1 MGRRSRHGGRS
12 TSTKIGLAV
21 LMVTQAVVVT
31 LVAAAAVRPDD
42 WLLLTALGA
51 AISGLGAGAVVFVRA
66 RRLARSQDDLRSE
79 IEMLADQPLAEMLI
93 DVVTNR
99 DIAQFRTRIPVVS
112 DPGLAQLADQ
122 VEEVCSTGLRIAAE
136 HEELRQGYIE
146 VFVNMFR
153 RTQSLLQ
160 RQLQIIERLERGDQS
175 PADMHLFFQLDHLVT
190 RMRRNNENVLV
201 LTGTEL
207 VRATKNPVTISDV
220 FRAAMSEVEKYQKIR
235 VLSLPSV
242 RVSNTA
248 AGDLIRIIA
257 ELLDNATTFSPPDK
271 EVTISAELG
280 RYNGLSIGVFDNG
293 IGMSDEDVR
302 KLNERLKKPGSADTT
317 RSRRVGLFVVGML
330 AGRHGFEVELF
341 GGDDVKGVS
350 ALVSIPSSVLLDED
364 EVRAMLPRDSRRTTA
379 EAHARDSGSSAV
391 TVNTSVRRT
400 TTTQGTDYSG
410 TSPSRM
416 SPWYTRS
423 QVWRTKSDMALR
435 GSPPVRDVDTSR
447 VDSTHA
453 NVPEELPMRKRT
465 PELATEQQARA
476 HEGHVSEPPT
486 GSVGE
491 VGREELSSPTSH
503 EPEMPTGDDRGTRV
517 ASRWFK
523 ARGRADGS
531 TSPPQE
537 VPPAQEQAWHVSQ
550 PVAQTN
556 SYTYT
561 EDGLPLRRHGAHLQ
575 PGIAAGI
582 TSPNAV
588 KEIKAVE
595 RDPASMQRRLSGY
608 QSAVQKALEQEDRMR
623 GRPRTTG
630 GWTVLERKA
639 TK

>member
-1 MGRRSRHGGRS
+1 MG
-12 TSTKIGLAV
+12 
-21 LMVTQAVVVT
+21 TQAAVVT
-31 LVAAAAVRPDD
+31 LVAAARPDN

-66 RRLARSQDDLRSE
+66 RRLTRSLDDMRSE
-79 IEMLADQPLAEMLI
+79 IDMLANQPLAEMLT
-93 DVVTNR
+93 DVVAGR
-99 DIAQFRTRIPVVS
+99 DIAQFRKRIPTIS
-112 DPGLAQLADQ
+112 DPGLAQLADR
-122 VEEVCSTGLRIAAE
+122 VEEACSTVLRMTAE

-146 VFVNMFR
+146 LFVNMFR

-175 PADMHLFFQLDHLVT
+175 PADMHLLFQLDHLVT

-235 VLSLPSV
+235 VLSIPSV

-248 AGDLIRIIA
+248 AGDLIRIVA

-280 RYNGLSIGVFDNG
+280 RHNGLSIGVFDNG

-302 KLNERLKKPGSADTT
+302 KLNERLKKLGSADTA

-350 ALVSIPSSVLLDED
+350 ALILVPSSVLLDED
-364 EVRAMLPRDSRRTTA
+364 EVRATLPGDSRRTA
-379 EAHARDSGSSAV
+379 AQAHSRDSGSSAV
-391 TVNTSVRRT
+391 AVNTSVRT
-400 TTTQGTDYSG
+400 PTVHATDYSG
-410 TSPSRM
+410 SSPSRM

-423 QVWRTKSDMALR
+423 QVWRTKSDLALR
-435 GSPPVRDVDTSR
+435 GSSAVRDVDTSR

-453 NVPEELPMRKRT
+453 NVPEELPMRIKRT
-465 PELATEQQARA
+465 PELAAEQQAGTN
-476 HEGHVSEPPT
+476 EDQVDEPPT
-486 GSVGE
+486 GGVGDVE
-491 VGREELSSPTSH
+491 PEELSSPTSH
-503 EPEMPTGDDRGTRV
+503 EPAMSTGDDRGTRT

-523 ARGRADGS
+523 ARGRADES

-537 VPPAQEQAWHVSQ
+537 VPPAQEQARHASQ
-550 PVAQTN
+550 PVAQKN
-556 SYTYT
+556 AYTYT

-582 TSPNAV
+582 TPPNAV
-588 KEIKAVE
+588 KEIEVVE
-595 RDPASMQRRLSGY
+595 RDPANMQRRLSGY

-623 GRPRTTG
+623 NRPRTTG